1 MTIGSMRQPT
11 GLIVDRQTLD
21 SNKELVRAFLARV
34 FVGRDAEAVD
44 EFVSR
49 DFYNHV
55 TGAHGTEDMKRVAQ
69 LYHET
74 VPDLDAE
81 IEHLIADGDLVA
93 LHVKFIGTHGGT
105 LELGDRT
112 LPPSGGQLSV
122 QHVHVFRIAD
132 GRICEHW
139 AVRDDLTLF
148 RQLGAFQD

>member
-1 MTIGSMRQPT
+1 
-11 GLIVDRQTLD
+11 
-21 SNKELVRAFLARV
+21 VRAFLARV

-44 EFVSR
+44 EFVSP
-49 DFYNHV
+49 DFNNHV
-55 TGAHGTEDMKRVAQ
+55 TSAHGTEDMKRVAR
-69 LYHET
+69 LYHDT

-93 LHVKFIGTHGGT
+93 LHVTLSGTHGGAV
-105 LELGDRT
+105 ELGDRT

-122 QHVHVFRIAD
+122 RHVHIFRIAD

-148 RQLGAFQD
+148 RQLGALQG

>member
-1 MTIGSMRQPT
+1 MT
-11 GLIVDRQTLD
+11 VDRQTLD

-44 EFVSR
+44 EFVSP
-49 DFYNHV
+49 DFNNHV
-55 TGAHGTEDMKRVAQ
+55 TSAHGTEDMKRVAR
-69 LYHET
+69 LYHDT

-93 LHVKFIGTHGGT
+93 LHVKFIGTHGGAV
-105 LELGDRT
+105 ELGDRT

-122 QHVHVFRIAD
+122 QHVHIFRIAD
-132 GRICEHW
+132 ARICEHW

-148 RQLGAFQD
+148 RQLGVFQD